1 MESQNLLHM
10 KEDARRTKDITVI
23 EIDWDSPEDLVKLS
37 TDTTFTEFI
46 LKESYLQILYAL
58 KNNLNKAELFDIF
71 NLSVIV
77 EIDKSQFKTVLN
89 RILQMLVNKEEYEN
103 CTKLKNIIEKYEI

>member
-10 KEDARRTKDITVI
+10 KEDVRRTKDITVI
-23 EIDWDSPEDLVKLS
+23 EIDWDNPEDLIKLS

-46 LKESYLQILYAL
+46 LKESYLSILYAL

-77 EIDKSQFKTVLN
+77 EIDKSQVKTVLN
-89 RILQMLVNKEEYEN
+89 KILRMLVSKEEYEN
-103 CTKLKNIIEKYEI
+103 CTKLKK